1 MSATKILWGQI
12 AVVFAIVLITMWAAT
27 QWTAWRLG
35 YQPQLGRPWFELAAG
50 VREEDS
56 PVDHLGDECVQLLL
70 HGVTLPQPVAAA
82 AEGGGPLVPRGRG
95 VCARGR
101 RTAVM
106 VLTAPL
112 RARGS
117 TRRAP

>member
-1 MSATKILWGQI
+1 MDPQILGGAREI
-12 AVVFAIVLITMWAAT
+12 PPMALEHASDEPL
-27 QWTAWRLG
+27 L
-35 YQPQLGRPWFELAAG
+35 ELAAR
-50 VREEDS
+50 VREEDA

-70 HGVTLPQPVAAA
+70 HGMTLPQPAAVA
-82 AEGGGPLVPRGRG
+82 AEGGRPMVPGGRR
-95 VCARGR
+95 VCARA
-101 RTAVM
+101 RTAAVM